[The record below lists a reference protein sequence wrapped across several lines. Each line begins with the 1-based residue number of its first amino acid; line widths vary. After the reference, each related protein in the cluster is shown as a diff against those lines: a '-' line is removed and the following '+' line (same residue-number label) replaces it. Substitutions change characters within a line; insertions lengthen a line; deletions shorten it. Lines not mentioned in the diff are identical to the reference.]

1 MKRSCFNAV
10 LIVGCIALSAINI
23 YAEEEKY
30 REGFLGITWGTFISA
45 LSDMQPV
52 VCEDHICTYSLDNDE
67 LGFGEA
73 VLSKVQY
80 AFYDDMFYEVI
91 LEAKVELGQ
100 SRVPDIESV
109 NYLAFKEACYK
120 EFGSSTFEATELFGA
135 EHYRWEK
142 TPVRK
147 KLSLSFN
154 SNIMTLTIT
163 QSDLY
168 KKLSK
173 TGPEHGIL
181 NRIKKSASNSDS
193 TKQASESIP
202 EKEISEDDN
211 VSTQS
216 NQEKEE
222 KSGRSNTFI
231 QSIKNAGSSLWEIFS
246 NEDREIFEGDPH
258 NH

>member
-1 MKRSCFNAV
+1 MKRSCFTAV
-10 LIVGCIALSAINI
+10 LIVCCITLSAINI

-30 REGFLGITWGTFISA
+30 QEGSLGVAWGTFISA
-45 LSDMQPV
+45 LPDMKPV
-52 VCEDHICTYSLDNDE
+52 ACEDHICTYFLENDN
-67 LGFGEA
+67 LSFGES
-73 VLSKVQY
+73 VLSKIQY

-91 LEAKVELGQ
+91 FEAKVELDQ
-100 SRVPDIESV
+100 SRVPDIKSA

-120 EFGSSTFEATELFGA
+120 EFGNSTFETTELFGA

-154 SNIMTLTIT
+154 SNIMTLKIT

-173 TGPEHGIL
+173 TGPEKGIL
-181 NRIKKSASNSDS
+181 NRIKNSASKSKS
-193 TKQASESIP
+193 SEQTGEPSP
-202 EKEISEDDN
+202 EVFENKN
-211 VSTQS
+211 VPTQN
-216 NQEKEE
+216 NQDKKN
-222 KSGRSNTFI
+222 KSGRGNTFV
-231 QSIKNAGSSLWEIFS
+231 QSIKNAGSSLWGIIS